1 MIEDLNRLKDQELI
15 AMIDTL
21 MDELKSLDV
30 KSAEVRE
37 TLLKYTNELAKR
49 TRNVSLT
56 IQGF

>member
-15 AMIDTL
+15 AMIDAL

-37 TLLKYTNELAKR
+37 TLLKYTNELSKR

>member
-15 AMIDTL
+15 AMIDSL
-21 MDELKSLDV
+21 MNELKALDV